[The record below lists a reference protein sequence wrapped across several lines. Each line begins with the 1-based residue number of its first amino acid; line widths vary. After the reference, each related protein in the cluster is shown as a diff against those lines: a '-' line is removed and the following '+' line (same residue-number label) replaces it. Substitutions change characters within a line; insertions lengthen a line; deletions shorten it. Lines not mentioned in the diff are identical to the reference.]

1 MARRDAFAPR
11 RASAARGLALA
22 GLVLWIACARE
33 GPADVAWDRVA
44 CAHCR
49 MLVSDPRFA
58 AQLQLDSGEVLH
70 FDDPGCLL
78 LRRAALDREPRAV
91 WLHDSAGEGWL
102 SESEVS
108 FVRVPET
115 PMGYGFAAVRMGS
128 APNSLNAAAALA
140 AIAEAK

>member
-1 MARRDAFAPR
+1 M
-11 RASAARGLALA
+11 
-22 GLVLWIACARE
+22 
-33 GPADVAWDRVA
+33 
-44 CAHCR
+44 
-49 MLVSDPRFA
+49 
-58 AQLQLDSGEVLH
+58 
-70 FDDPGCLL
+70 
-78 LRRAALDREPRAV
+78 